1 MDGLKKTLKRKLN
14 ASSITEVIVATTIL
28 LVVFAIALVTLS
40 NIMMSSVQKDSQA
53 LDTRI
58 EKLIYQYKN
67 KQIKAPVSYTKENLL
82 ISIEKVTQNE
92 IECIAF
98 SITHIVSKKKSI
110 KRIIAIKN
118 EGN

>member
-40 NIMMSSVQKDSQA
+40 TIMMSSVQKDTQA

-58 EKLIYQYKN
+58 EKLIYKYKN
-67 KQIKAPVSYTKENLL
+67 KQIKVPVSYAEDEFL
-82 ISIEKVTQNE
+82 IDINKITQNE
-92 IECIAF
+92 IECIDF
-98 SITHIVSKKKSI
+98 SITHTVSKKKSI

-118 EGN
+118 EKN